1 MDRQFFYNKY
11 SNLLLEKIKLNFINN
26 IYLNL
31 FMEISLLYTS
41 LLTILAIF
49 LAFRNGLIRG
59 KTKTMLGYGDSSELL
74 QSIRAH
80 GNLME
85 HAPIALI
92 LLLLLEM
99 QGVADWKLH
108 LIGSSFFLCRILHA
122 YGITISR
129 ESTPYRLVGALGSWV
144 IMLGMSAY
152 GLYVYIA

>member
-1 MDRQFFYNKY
+1 
-11 SNLLLEKIKLNFINN
+11 
-26 IYLNL
+26 
-31 FMEISLLYTS
+31 MEITLLYAS

-49 LAFRNGLIRG
+49 LALRNGVIRG
-59 KTKTMLGYGDSSELL
+59 KTKTMLGEGDSPELL

-129 ESTPYRLVGALGSWV
+129 ESTPYRVVGALGSWV
-144 IMLGMSAY
+144 LMLGMSGY
-152 GLYVYIA
+152 GIYVYLA

>member
-1 MDRQFFYNKY
+1 
-11 SNLLLEKIKLNFINN
+11 
-26 IYLNL
+26 
-31 FMEISLLYTS
+31 MEITLLYTS

-49 LAFRNGLIRG
+49 LALRNGVIRG
-59 KTKTMLGYGDSSELL
+59 KTKTMLGEGDSPELL

-129 ESTPYRLVGALGSWV
+129 ESTPYRVVGALGSWV
-144 IMLGMSAY
+144 LMLGMSGYGIYAY
-152 GLYVYIA
+152 LV

>member
-1 MDRQFFYNKY
+1 
-11 SNLLLEKIKLNFINN
+11 
-26 IYLNL
+26 
-31 FMEISLLYTS
+31 MEITLLYTS

-49 LAFRNGLIRG
+49 LALRNGVIRG
-59 KTKTMLGYGDSSELL
+59 KTKTMLGEGDSPELL

-129 ESTPYRLVGALGSWV
+129 ESTPYRVVGALGSWV
-144 IMLGMSAY
+144 LMLGMSVYGIYAY
-152 GLYVYIA
+152 LV

>member
-1 MDRQFFYNKY
+1 
-11 SNLLLEKIKLNFINN
+11 
-26 IYLNL
+26 
-31 FMEISLLYTS
+31 MEITLLYAS

-49 LAFRNGLIRG
+49 LALRNGVIRG
-59 KTKTMLGYGDSSELL
+59 KTKTMLGEGDSPELL

-99 QGVADWKLH
+99 QGIADWKLH

-144 IMLGMSAY
+144 LMLGMSGY
-152 GLYVYIA
+152 GVYVYLS

>member
-1 MDRQFFYNKY
+1 
-11 SNLLLEKIKLNFINN
+11 
-26 IYLNL
+26 
-31 FMEISLLYTS
+31 MEITLLYTS

-49 LAFRNGLIRG
+49 LALRNGLIRG
-59 KTKTMLGYGDSSELL
+59 KTKTMLGEGDSPELL

-80 GNLME
+80 GNLIE

-129 ESTPYRLVGALGSWV
+129 ESTPYRVVGALGSWV
-144 IMLGMSAY
+144 LMLGMSVYGIYAY
-152 GLYVYIA
+152 LV

>member
-1 MDRQFFYNKY
+1 
-11 SNLLLEKIKLNFINN
+11 
-26 IYLNL
+26 
-31 FMEISLLYTS
+31 MEITLLYTS

-49 LAFRNGLIRG
+49 LALRNGVIRG
-59 KTKTMLGYGDSSELL
+59 KTKTMLGEGDSPELL

-129 ESTPYRLVGALGSWV
+129 ESTPYRVVGALGSWV
-144 IMLGMSAY
+144 LMIGMSGYGIYAY
-152 GLYVYIA
+152 LV